1 MLVQARR
8 GPVTSCNRRKNR
20 SARRHRGAGTHPG
33 GGVDT
38 KADIKV
44 LLKLEHHEAQ
54 RGCEK
59 QVVLPPERARA
70 REREREVV
78 SLCSRLIPRRTCLK
92 IVAC

>member
-1 MLVQARR
+1 
-8 GPVTSCNRRKNR
+8 
-20 SARRHRGAGTHPG
+20 
-33 GGVDT
+33 VDT